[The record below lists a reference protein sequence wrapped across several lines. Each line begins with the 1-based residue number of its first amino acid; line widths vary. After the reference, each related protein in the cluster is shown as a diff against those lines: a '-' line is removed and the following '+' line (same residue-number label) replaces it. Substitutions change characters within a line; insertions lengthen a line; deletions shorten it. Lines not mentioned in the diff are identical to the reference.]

1 MVLDKMRGYVWRA
14 YLMVR
19 GATVG
24 SNLQVHGTLDILL
37 RDGASYGAISIGDNV
52 AFGGKAYIRMRSEGS
67 MAIGSDI
74 RIGTEVWLV
83 TAKSAHLSIGNH
95 TALGSYGI
103 YNGGHGIQI
112 GENSMLAGFV
122 YLNSSNHAMAR
133 GSLIRTQ
140 GHTGSPIRVGND
152 VWVGGHVSITSGVTV
167 ADGAVVGVGSVVTRD
182 VPPYAIVAGVPARV
196 LRYRE

>member
-1 MVLDKMRGYVWRA
+1 MILDKMRGHVWRA
-14 YLMVR
+14 YLVLR

-24 SNLQVHGTLDILL
+24 RNLQVHGTLDILL
-37 RDGASYGAISIGDNV
+37 RGGAPYRAISIGDNV
-52 AFGGKAYIRMRSEGS
+52 VFGGKVYIRMRSEGS
-67 MAIGSDI
+67 IMIGSDI
-74 RIGTEVWLV
+74 RIGTEIWLV
-83 TAKSAHLSIGNH
+83 TAKTACLSIGDH

-140 GHTGSPIRVGND
+140 GHTGSPIRIGDD
-152 VWVGGHVSITSGVTV
+152 VWIGGHVSITSGVTV

-182 VPPYAIVAGVPARV
+182 VPSYAIVAGVPARV

>member
-37 RDGASYGAISIGDNV
+37 RDGASYRAISIGDNV
-52 AFGGKAYIRMRSEGS
+52 AFGGKAYFRMRREGS
-67 MAIGSDI
+67 IVISSDI

-83 TAKSAHLSIGNH
+83 TAKSACLSIGNH

-103 YNGGHGIQI
+103 YNAGHGIQI

-140 GHTGSPIRVGND
+140 GHTGSPIRIGDD
-152 VWVGGHVSITSGVTV
+152 VWIGGHVSITSGVTV
-167 ADGAVVGVGSVVTRD
+167 GDGAVAGTGSVVTRD